1 MVYFFPVF
9 LASLTPLARLLRDPI
24 LAERRARW
32 GRRPP
37 RRPPLACGGISA
49 GAPGPSSAPRAAL
62 ALIHSAVPFSAPAS
76 FPSRLPA
83 RARRPF
89 PCPVLPPPVAFGSG
103 RFPLPRLWSSPDPE
117 LPRPFLPAA
126 AFPPAAGPRIHTPF
140 SLGLHQASPGH
151 AALLITCLELGAPIP
166 PDSGVAWTADP

>member
-1 MVYFFPVF
+1 M
-9 LASLTPLARLLRDPI
+9 

-32 GRRPP
+32 G

-103 RFPLPRLWSSPDPE
+103 RFPLRRLYGRPPTRNSHVLSSQRPPSLPLLVPGSTPPSPSDSTRPRPDTRPSSSPA
-117 LPRPFLPAA
+117 LNLVPRPLP
-126 AFPPAAGPRIHTPF
+126 PVPRYRPIQVLRGPQIL
-140 SLGLHQASPGH
+140 S
-151 AALLITCLELGAPIP
+151 I
-166 PDSGVAWTADP
+166 